1 MVTGTWVLR
10 ELFRSRNSFNT
21 IRVLSKRVINLTK
34 LVMYWTNKLDVHAL
48 FLRFLIRKE
57 VIHPQLRLG
66 IPCYDLVPIAEFGL
80 APLAGLFG
88 RLQLCWLDG
97 RIEIDKRFF
106 SFPPSERIFR
116 TGRALM
122 MH

>member
-1 MVTGTWVLR
+1 MRLFKTSLSRRVYQPQLESRVPCGMCFLDGTD
-10 ELFRSRNSFNT
+10 FKN
-21 IRVLSKRVINLTK
+21 
-34 LVMYWTNKLDVHAL
+34 
-48 FLRFLIRKE
+48 RKE

-97 RIEIDKRFF
+97 RCVQD
-106 SFPPSERIFR
+106 PR
-116 TGRALM
+116 TYSPQPADLRLLPIPTS
-122 MH
+122 